1 MRDILKKFGIRK
13 MDEMEKNIA
22 LKAQRNAL
30 LYMYIILAVWIARE
44 IYRFY
49 ADSTVID
56 LFPVFLLVTIGLVRE
71 GSRFFYEKKAVED
84 DEDYRKENPIY
95 KQVLLG
101 VLIAV
106 IVVIG
111 VISLIIGWFIKA
123 GN

>member
-30 LYMYIILAVWIARE
+30 LYVYVLLTAWIARE

-49 ADSTVID
+49 TDSTVID

-95 KQVLLG
+95 KQILLG
-101 VLIAV
+101 VMIAV